1 MGKQIKKKP
10 TKALAVKAEVEF
22 PVVPDKVIT
31 VHRSDPDSMLAIAV
45 EKGMDL
51 NYVEKLM
58 DLRDREIARVAKM
71 EYLAAMTKFQ
81 EMAPDMLKNR
91 KVDYTTKGENST
103 TVKYNFQDLGNIIS
117 LIRKPLSECG
127 LSYRWEQIEQNGKII
142 VTCIVSHVGGHV
154 ERGMPLDGDADK
166 SGNKQG
172 LHAKAS
178 TITYLQRYTLKGI
191 LGLAS
196 TETDD
201 DGQRGNGTGTPST
214 LKPLKP
220 NQLEPTLAKVRS
232 GEWTLDMIEKNC
244 ILSPEYR
251 AKIEE
256 AELEAKK
263 FK

>member
-1 MGKQIKKKP
+1 MGKQIKKS
-10 TKALAVKAEVEF
+10 TKAVAVKAEV
-22 PVVPDKVIT
+22 VPHKTEVAI

-51 NYVEKLM
+51 TYVEKLM

-91 KVDYTTKGENST
+91 KVDYTPKKEGATP
-103 TVKYNFQDLGNIIS
+103 VKYNFQDLGNIIS
-117 LIRKPLSECG
+117 LIRKPLAECG
-127 LSYRWEQIEQNGKII
+127 LSYRWEQIEEKGKII

-154 ERGMPLDGDADK
+154 ERGMPLDGDADI

-201 DGQRGNGTGTPST
+201 DGQRGNGMGNAPK
-214 LKPLKP
+214 LPPLKA
-220 NQLEPTLAKVRS
+220 NQLEATLAKVRT
-232 GEWTLDMIEKNC
+232 GEYTLAYIEQNVTL
-244 ILSPEYR
+244 IPEYR

-263 FK
+263 LK